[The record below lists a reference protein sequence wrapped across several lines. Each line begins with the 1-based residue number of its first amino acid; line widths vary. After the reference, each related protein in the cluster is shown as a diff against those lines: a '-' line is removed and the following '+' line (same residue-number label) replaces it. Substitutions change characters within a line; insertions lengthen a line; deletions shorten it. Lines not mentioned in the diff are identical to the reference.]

1 MLLKLLHGCRCQND
15 IEVNEMDWLSFGFG
29 FAVGGAIFGL
39 IFAYIFSR

>member
-29 FAVGGAIFGL
+29 LAVGMLVMAL
-39 IFAYIFSR
+39 IFTYIISR